1 MGIQNDLLK
10 EISKI
15 RTEFSS
21 VVGELKKESN
31 EGSQIQNQVKY
42 RIV

>member
-15 RTEFSS
+15 RSEFSS
-21 VVGELKKESN
+21 VVKGLKQESKEDN
-31 EGSQIQNQVKY
+31 QIQNQV
-42 RIV
+42 